1 MRFQWITNIPFWR
14 GPRRRKGIVVVRFG
28 WTWTCLDPVGKSNN
42 RAPECWSKFLV
53 NRRITFSIMDENE
66 AIKWISSPPSSPVL
80 VPDKQ
85 FQFTHCQWGNLTMD
99 HIIHKIRI
107 IFIFD
112 YHNFGNWIEFFIAN
126 LYLSP
131 TYTYL
136 PNYAFMTISRL
147 SHCFTFF
154 NNYITPEKYLWI
166 WFTMQTIVDGT
177 RST

>member
-131 TYTYL
+131 TYIYPTTLSWPFRGYPIVL
-136 PNYAFMTISRL
+136 PFSIITSLQKNIYGSDSLCRL
-147 SHCFTFF
+147 
-154 NNYITPEKYLWI
+154 
-166 WFTMQTIVDGT
+166 
-177 RST
+177 